1 MTGGPG
7 GLCKHPPLLIQGE
20 MVECVNSITFLELH
34 NTSDLTQSL
43 NTSFLVRK
51 TKTPVWHSPGQKRLG
66 PGGENCP
73 ADCRGTANR
82 PQFSLRWQTAE
93 EGQSC
98 CPHSPGI
105 RTVHTAA
112 IQETVQTHKDST
124 TRLRDSF
131 QLSESCESFPPT
143 CPLALLPCRHSHID
157 SWTHTLTFS
166 HCTLKTAKDF
176 CIYLLN
182 LIYLSFCI
190 FFITERSTM
199 FLIMFQQ
206 HN

>member
-1 MTGGPG
+1 MTEGPG
-7 GLCKHPPLLIQGE
+7 GLCKHPPLLVQGE
-20 MVECVNSITFLELH
+20 MVECVTSITFLGLH

-66 PGGENCP
+66 PGAENCP

-98 CPHSPGI
+98 CPQSPGI
-105 RTVHTAA
+105 QTVHTAA

-131 QLSESCESFPPT
+131 FPRAVKAFHP
-143 CPLALLPCRHSHID
+143 PALWLCSPADTVTQMSMDPHTHIQ
-157 SWTHTLTFS
+157 SLYS
-166 HCTLKTAKDF
+166 KD
-176 CIYLLN
+176 C
-182 LIYLSFCI
+182 
-190 FFITERSTM
+190 
-199 FLIMFQQ
+199 
-206 HN
+206 